1 MLIPMSNAVSG
12 TGVYAAWTLNT
23 PPSSGAAV
31 LSGTEFPDFE
41 LTSTNSTLSVA
52 KSATLSGNT
61 PFGENFGSSRGQQYL
76 TSGVASG
83 KPEGS
88 VTLTFDSSAIPGTW
102 GFVLGDVDAEDIK
115 VSAKDAKGASVD
127 VRGWQFTPFNYAG
140 ETDLPQWTRET
151 ERILGNGVDT
161 SGASMWVTPTT
172 PVASITLTQVKLS
185 GFPQYQLWIAADVLT
200 AADVQVAPAADTV
213 CTRLDTNLIN
223 GDFEFPV
230 LPAKS
235 SSQIIQRDVP
245 GWDTTA
251 TDGKIEIWS
260 SGFKGV
266 VAAEANQF
274 AELNAAQPAELF
286 QVVNTIPGETLRWS
300 LMRRAHDAGAGGDT
314 LSINIGAV
322 GVKANSI
329 YTLTDALPGRWV
341 SHSGDYIVPAGQVKT
356 RFGIASGVGASKND
370 KIGNFIDDVYF
381 TTTECIP
388 ASLTE
393 ATPTMPDVSPSPSP
407 SPSVSPS
414 DSVSPSPSVSP
425 SGSVSPSPSVSP
437 SGSVSPSPSVSPSG
451 SVSPSPSVSP
461 SGSVSPSPSVSPSGS
476 VSPSP
481 SVSPTETPS
490 QTLTDRT
497 DAATPTTIAAD
508 DIPGVPQGSTITAV
522 DPPKNGTAKVVDGT
536 VIYTPKES
544 FIGEEKIS
552 LVVLTPAGDTQDV
565 VVTVA
570 VGKEQK
576 VVTRWTAP
584 KKLKPGMNQFGPGT
598 FMTNAGQI
606 AKVSA
611 DCSIIRKWVSPNPS
625 PTCEVLAGKE
635 GTYIDVTV
643 YEPTEVEVTL
653 TAPKKGKYA
662 PLEDTYTYR
671 INP

>member
-1 MLIPMSNAVSG
+1 
-12 TGVYAAWTLNT
+12 
-23 PPSSGAAV
+23 

-127 VRGWQFTPFNYAG
+127 VRGWQFKPFNYAG

-437 SGSVSPSPSVSPSG
+437 
-451 SVSPSPSVSP
+451 
-461 SGSVSPSPSVSPSGS
+461 
-476 VSPSP
+476 
-481 SVSPTETPS
+481 TETPS

-611 DCSIIRKWVSPNPS
+611 DCSIIRKWISPNPS

-643 YEPTEVEVTL
+643 HEPTVVEVTL

-671 INP
+671 VNP